1 MTNQRPIKLT
11 NEQKLVNLRSEY
23 EANIQL
29 WVHDDNLRQQR
40 NGTFLN
46 MNAILLVALGTLITI
61 SPSLLNLAVIASL
74 ISVFGLPICMMW
86 YQIQSRNAEYIR
98 FRRFQLR
105 YIEVQ
110 LQNVTTISNQ
120 WKALNEY
127 QTLSFEGLDDK
138 FSIKRPAKLSATK
151 IEGRLPL
158 MLVGLWFVIFIAGGV
173 LTVLLW
179 LGLIT

>member
-1 MTNQRPIKLT
+1 MINQRPTRLT
-11 NEQKLVNLRSEY
+11 NEQKLSNLRSEY
-23 EANIQL
+23 QANIQL

-61 SPSLLNLAVIASL
+61 SPSLLNAAAIASL
-74 ISVFGLPICMMW
+74 ISVFGLPICIMW

-105 YIEVQ
+105 YIEAQ

-120 WKALNEY
+120 WKVLNEY
-127 QTLSFEGLDDK
+127 QPLSFEGVEDR

-151 IEGRLPL
+151 IEGWLPL
-158 MLVGLWFVIFIAGGV
+158 IITGLWFIIFMAGV
-173 LTVLLW
+173 TLAILIW
-179 LGLIT
+179 LGMIA